1 MSRLLRRASC
11 LVAAGVAVLA
21 VGAPPAAAHVTVH
34 SDEAV
39 QGAFAEIA
47 FRVPTE
53 SATASTVK
61 VRIAFPADQLVESV
75 SVRPH
80 PGWTYAVTTAPIQPV
95 AQHTGH
101 SHAGSSQTISEI
113 EWTADE
119 GSAIK
124 PGEYDEFRIAAGPL
138 PSADRLVFRAV
149 QTYSDGSVA
158 RWIDLPAAAE
168 PEHPAPVLTIVR
180 DAPVV
185 TAASAGPMPPTVWWA
200 IGVGSVALLFAIGS
214 ILLQLLRRSG
224 HGKLP

>member
-1 MSRLLRRASC
+1 
-11 LVAAGVAVLA
+11 
-21 VGAPPAAAHVTVH
+21 
-34 SDEAV
+34 V

-80 PGWTYAVTTAPIQPV
+80 PGWTYTVTTAPIQPV

-138 PSADRLVFRAV
+138 PTTTDTLTFRVV
-149 QTYSDGSVA
+149 QTYSDGEVA
-158 RWIDLPAAAE
+158 RWIDLPATGGGEA
-168 PEHPAPVLTIVR
+168 EHPGRRDPKGRLRKGSKLATLKILSDPSGPDLGPRLSDFKQNCKAPLPLKKLGLT
-180 DAPVV
+180 P
-185 TAASAGPMPPTVWWA
+185 AAQSDKIPDEMISPRFPLPTGRNSRQRTLTTCVSSW
-200 IGVGSVALLFAIGS
+200 
-214 ILLQLLRRSG
+214 
-224 HGKLP
+224 